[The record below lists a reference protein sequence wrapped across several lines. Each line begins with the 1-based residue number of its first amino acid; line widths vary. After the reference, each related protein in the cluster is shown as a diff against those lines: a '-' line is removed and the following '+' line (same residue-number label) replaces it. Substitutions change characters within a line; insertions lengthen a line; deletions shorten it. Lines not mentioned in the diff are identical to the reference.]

1 MSDSIEYKVFVK
13 IKKAKRGTLF
23 FSDNFSAF
31 GNAETIRR
39 TLNRLVE
46 AGEID
51 RVALGIFVRPQI
63 DKIIGRITPKIEDIA
78 DAIARRDKAK
88 IVPTGAYALNRLGL
102 STQVPMKIVYLT
114 DGSARNIKIGNYT
127 ISFIRTSPKNVAA
140 IGKISRLVIQ
150 ALKSIGKE
158 NVSQKELIQIQHI
171 LMKERVSYLEHDLR
185 IAPAWIK
192 EIIRYWINFYLLL
205 ILFLLKSS
213 LIRLQTDFLLVSNIP
228 NLRCEH
234 VQ

>member
-1 MSDSIEYKVFVK
+1 MSYTIENKILTK
-13 IKKAKRGTLF
+13 IKKAKRGALF

-51 RVALGIFVRPQI
+51 RVASGIFVRPQI
-63 DKIIGRITPKIEDIA
+63 DKIIGKITPKIEDIA

-88 IVPTGAYALNRLGL
+88 IVPTGVYALNRLGL

-114 DGSARNIKIGNYT
+114 DGSARNIKVGNYT

-140 IGKISRLVIQ
+140 IGKISRLAIQ
-150 ALKSIGKE
+150 ALKSIGRENITPKE
-158 NVSQKELIQIQHI
+158 IEHIQNV
-171 LMKERVSYLEHDLR
+171 LMKEKISYLEHDLR

-192 EIIRYWINFYLLL
+192 EIIRYS
-205 ILFLLKSS
+205 LKK
-213 LIRLQTDFLLVSNIP
+213 LKNNEQG
-228 NLRCEH
+228 
-234 VQ
+234 

>member
-1 MSDSIEYKVFVK
+1 MNETIDSKVIAK

-23 FSDNFSAF
+23 FCDNFSSF

-46 AGEID
+46 AGEIN
-51 RVALGIFVRPQI
+51 RVAPGIFVRPQM
-63 DKIIGRITPKIEDIA
+63 DKIIGKITPKIEDIA

-114 DGSARNIKIGNYT
+114 DGSARNIKVGNYT

-140 IGKISRLVIQ
+140 IGKISRLAIQ

-158 NVSQKELIQIQHI
+158 NVSPKEIEQIQNV
-171 LMKERVSYLEHDLR
+171 LMKEKVSYLEHDLR
-185 IAPAWIK
+185 IAPSWIK
-192 EIIRYWINFYLLL
+192 EVIRHSLEE
-205 ILFLLKSS
+205 LKNNNEQ
-213 LIRLQTDFLLVSNIP
+213 R
-228 NLRCEH
+228 
-234 VQ
+234 

>member
-1 MSDSIEYKVFVK
+1 MQYSGQKKTIYMCDTIENKILIK
-13 IKKAKRGTLF
+13 IKKAKRGALF
-23 FSDNFSAF
+23 FSDNFSMF
-31 GNAETIRR
+31 GSAETIRR

-51 RVALGIFVRPQI
+51 RVSSGIFVRPQI
-63 DKIIGRITPKIEDIA
+63 DKIIGKITPKIEDIA
-78 DAIARRDKAK
+78 DAIARRDKTK

-114 DGSARNIKIGNYT
+114 DGSARNIKVGNYT

-140 IGKISRLVIQ
+140 IGKISRLAIQ

-158 NVSQKELIQIQHI
+158 NITTQEIEQIQNV
-171 LMKERVSYLEHDLR
+171 LMKEKISYLEHDLR

-192 EIIRYWINFYLLL
+192 EIIRYSLEK
-205 ILFLLKSS
+205 LKNDEQ
-213 LIRLQTDFLLVSNIP
+213 R
-228 NLRCEH
+228 
-234 VQ
+234 

>member
-1 MSDSIEYKVFVK
+1 MCDSIEDKILKK

-46 AGEID
+46 AGDID
-51 RVALGIFVRPQI
+51 RVASGIFVRPQI
-63 DKIIGRITPKIEDIA
+63 DKIIGKITPRIEDIA

-114 DGSARNIKIGNYT
+114 DGSARKIKAGNYT
-127 ISFIRTSPKNVAA
+127 ITFIRTSPKNVAA
-140 IGKISRLVIQ
+140 IGKINRLAIQ

-158 NVSQKELIQIQHI
+158 NVSQKEIEQIQNA
-171 LMKERVSYLEHDLR
+171 LMKEKVSYLEHDLR

-192 EIIRYWINFYLLL
+192 EIIRCPLEK
-205 ILFLLKSS
+205 LKNNE
-213 LIRLQTDFLLVSNIP
+213 QG
-228 NLRCEH
+228 
-234 VQ
+234 

>member
-1 MSDSIEYKVFVK
+1 MTDAIENK
-13 IKKAKRGTLF
+13 ILTKIRKAKRGTLF
-23 FSDNFSAF
+23 FSDNFSIY

-51 RVALGIFVRPQI
+51 RVSSGIFVRPQM
-63 DKIIGRITPKIEDIA
+63 DKIIGKITPKIEDIA

-114 DGSARNIKIGNYT
+114 DGSARNIKAGNYT

-140 IGKISRLVIQ
+140 IGKISRLAIQ

-158 NVSQKELIQIQHI
+158 NVSQKEIEQIQNV
-171 LMKERVSYLEHDLR
+171 LLKEKLSYLEHDLR

-192 EIIRYWINFYLLL
+192 EIIRYSLEK
-205 ILFLLKSS
+205 LK
-213 LIRLQTDFLLVSNIP
+213 N
-228 NLRCEH
+228 NEEG
-234 VQ
+234 

>member
-1 MSDSIEYKVFVK
+1 MSDTVEYKILTK

-23 FSDNFSAF
+23 FSDNFASF

-46 AGEID
+46 ASEID
-51 RVALGIFVRPQI
+51 RVASGIFVRPQI
-63 DKIIGRITPKIEDIA
+63 DKIIGKITPKIEDIA

-88 IVPTGAYALNRLGL
+88 IVPTSAYALNRLGL

-140 IGKISRLVIQ
+140 LGKISRLAIQ

-158 NVSQKELIQIQHI
+158 NITQKEIEHIQTV
-171 LMKERVSYLEHDLR
+171 LMKEKQSYLEHDLR
-185 IAPAWIK
+185 IAPSWIK
-192 EIIRYWINFYLLL
+192 EIIRYSLEK
-205 ILFLLKSS
+205 LKNNE
-213 LIRLQTDFLLVSNIP
+213 QG
-228 NLRCEH
+228 
-234 VQ
+234 

>member
-1 MSDSIEYKVFVK
+1 MSDTIENK
-13 IKKAKRGTLF
+13 ILKKIRKAKRGTLF
-23 FSDNFSAF
+23 FSDNFSMF

-51 RVALGIFVRPQI
+51 RVSSGIFVRPQI
-63 DKIIGRITPKIEDIA
+63 DKIIGKITPKIEDIA

-88 IVPTGAYALNRLGL
+88 IVPTGVYAMNRLGL

-114 DGSARNIKIGNYT
+114 DGSARNIKAGNYT

-140 IGKISRLVIQ
+140 IGKISRLAIQ

-158 NVSQKELIQIQHI
+158 NVSQKEIEQIQNA
-171 LMKERVSYLEHDLR
+171 LLKEKLSHLEHDLR

-192 EIIRYWINFYLLL
+192 EIIRYSLEK
-205 ILFLLKSS
+205 LKNSE
-213 LIRLQTDFLLVSNIP
+213 NG
-228 NLRCEH
+228 
-234 VQ
+234 

>member
-1 MSDSIEYKVFVK
+1 MVETINNKILIKV
-13 IKKAKRGTLF
+13 KKAKRGALF
-23 FSDNFSAF
+23 FSDNFASF
-31 GNAETIRR
+31 GSAETVRR

-46 AGEID
+46 KGEID
-51 RVALGIFVRPQI
+51 RVATGIFVRPEI
-63 DKIIGRITPKIEDIA
+63 DKIIGKITPKIEDIA

-114 DGSARNIKIGNYT
+114 DGSARNIKVGNYT

-140 IGKISRLVIQ
+140 IGKISRLAIQ

-158 NVSQKELIQIQHI
+158 NITQAEIEKIQNV
-171 LMKERVSYLEHDLR
+171 LMNEKISYLEHDLR

-192 EIIRYWINFYLLL
+192 EIIRPVLQK
-205 ILFLLKSS
+205 LKG
-213 LIRLQTDFLLVSNIP
+213 N
-228 NLRCEH
+228 E
-234 VQ
+234 

>member
-1 MSDSIEYKVFVK
+1 MSETIDNKIIKK

-23 FSDNFSAF
+23 FNDNFASF

-46 AGEID
+46 SGEID
-51 RVALGIFVRPQI
+51 RVAAGIFVRPEI
-63 DKIIGRITPKIEDIA
+63 DKIIGKITPKIEDIA

-102 STQVPMKIVYLT
+102 SAQVPMKIVYLT
-114 DGSARNIKIGNYT
+114 DGSARNIKVGNYK

-140 IGKISRLVIQ
+140 IGKISRLAIQ

-158 NVSQKELIQIQHI
+158 NVSKIEIEQIQHV
-171 LMKERVSYLEHDLR
+171 LLKERISYLEHDLR

-192 EIIRYWINFYLLL
+192 EIIRYSLEK
-205 ILFLLKSS
+205 LK
-213 LIRLQTDFLLVSNIP
+213 N
-228 NLRCEH
+228 N
-234 VQ
+234 VQK

>member
-1 MSDSIEYKVFVK
+1 MNDTIENK
-13 IKKAKRGTLF
+13 ILKKIRKAKRGTLF
-23 FSDNFSAF
+23 FSDNFSIY

-51 RVALGIFVRPQI
+51 RVSSGIFVRPQM
-63 DKIIGRITPKIEDIA
+63 DKIIGKITPKIEDIA

-114 DGSARNIKIGNYT
+114 DGSARNIKAGNYT

-140 IGKISRLVIQ
+140 IGKISRLAIQ

-158 NVSQKELIQIQHI
+158 NVSQKEIEQIQNV
-171 LMKERVSYLEHDLR
+171 LLKEKLSYLEHDLR

-192 EIIRYWINFYLLL
+192 EIIRYSLEK
-205 ILFLLKSS
+205 LK
-213 LIRLQTDFLLVSNIP
+213 N
-228 NLRCEH
+228 NEEG
-234 VQ
+234 

>member
-1 MSDSIEYKVFVK
+1 MQYSGQNKTIYMCDTIENKILIK

-23 FSDNFSAF
+23 FNDNFSMF

-51 RVALGIFVRPQI
+51 RVSSGIFVRPQI
-63 DKIIGRITPKIEDIA
+63 DKIIGKITPKIEDIA
-78 DAIARRDKAK
+78 DAIARRDKTK

-114 DGSARNIKIGNYT
+114 DGSARNIKVGNYT

-140 IGKISRLVIQ
+140 IGKISRLAIQ

-158 NVSQKELIQIQHI
+158 NVSQKEIEQIQNV
-171 LMKERVSYLEHDLR
+171 LLKEKVSYLEHDLR

-192 EIIRYWINFYLLL
+192 EIIRYSLEK
-205 ILFLLKSS
+205 LKNSDP
-213 LIRLQTDFLLVSNIP
+213 R
-228 NLRCEH
+228 
-234 VQ
+234 

>member
-1 MSDSIEYKVFVK
+1 MIDTVENKILVK

-23 FSDNFSAF
+23 FSDNFSSF
-31 GNAETIRR
+31 GSAETVRR

-46 AGEID
+46 SGEID
-51 RVALGIFVRPQI
+51 RVAVGIFVRPEI
-63 DKIIGRITPKIEDIA
+63 DKIIGKITPKIEDIA
-78 DAIARRDKAK
+78 DAIARRDKAR

-114 DGSARNIKIGNYT
+114 DGSARNIKVGNYT

-140 IGKISRLVIQ
+140 IGKISRLAIQ

-158 NVSQKELIQIQHI
+158 NITQEEVEKIRNA
-171 LMKERVSYLEHDLR
+171 LMNEKISYLEHDLR

-192 EIIRYWINFYLLL
+192 EIIRY
-205 ILFLLKSS
+205 S
-213 LIRLQTDFLLVSNIP
+213 LQK
-228 NLRCEH
+228 LRENE
-234 VQ
+234 